1 MSLSARMKKGAL
13 RSPEAA
19 TPATPSRKNGPTVA
33 SVATV
38 AGTQS
43 LNDPIAAALGV
54 ATVASVA
61 STSPKTPG
69 YRPNPPPMTAGEK
82 AAIKAWLFYIGEY
95 DPLMIGEVLRQCFSN
110 AEARA
115 YYLNRADQISGHT
128 QDVGVTT
135 GGIIV
140 AVETYSE
147 DDEVEGEG

>member
-1 MSLSARMKKGAL
+1 MSLSALMKKGAL

-19 TPATPSRKNGPTVA
+19 TPATPSRINGPTVA

-38 AGTQS
+38 A
-43 LNDPIAAALGV
+43 
-54 ATVASVA
+54 
-61 STSPKTPG
+61 STSPKTPV